1 MELAK
6 ELTKILNQG
15 EMNDRVQ
22 VRDYI
27 SNKAQKIQE
36 QYYPDMKP
44 KFSVDYSEIKLE
56 SAREFIEGGERLNQF
71 DKTPIM
77 CIVKTISGMSKNF
90 ILRMNHD
97 MAEEGMRFNI
107 EALKVTHGVDS
118 GQLLAIVNEKHELC
132 KVRMAVLNY
141 RGDTVFDSKKR
152 PTKHANEALEMVE
165 AILKDDE
172 SANQH
177 RAKAIALV
185 AKTEL
190 AQNNKGRGEMQ
201 MSKA

>member
-1 MELAK
+1 
-6 ELTKILNQG
+6 
-15 EMNDRVQ
+15 
-22 VRDYI
+22 
-27 SNKAQKIQE
+27 
-36 QYYPDMKP
+36 
-44 KFSVDYSEIKLE
+44 
-56 SAREFIEGGERLNQF
+56 
-71 DKTPIM
+71 
-77 CIVKTISGMSKNF
+77 
-90 ILRMNHD
+90 
-97 MAEEGMRFNI
+97 MAEEGMHFNI
-107 EALKVTHGVDS
+107 EALKVAHGVDS
-118 GQLLAIVNEKHELC
+118 GRLLAVVNEKHELC

-165 AILKDDE
+165 AILQDDE

-201 MSKA
+201 MSKALK